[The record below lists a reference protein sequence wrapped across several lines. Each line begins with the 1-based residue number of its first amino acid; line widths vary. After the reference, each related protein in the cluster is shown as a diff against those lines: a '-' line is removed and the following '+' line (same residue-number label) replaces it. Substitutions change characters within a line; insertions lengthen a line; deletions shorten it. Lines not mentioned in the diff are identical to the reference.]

1 VALSA
6 LRGAVGFLTRFP
18 VGHDERA
25 WTAFTAS
32 PVAAVPV
39 GYLVGGCLA
48 LPFLAAGVAHV
59 AVPATVV
66 AFAYLVAT
74 YGLTGITHLDGV
86 ADCGD
91 AAVVHGEPERR
102 REVLKDT
109 TTGVGAVAAV
119 ALVVAGLALG
129 AVAVAGLAVGAA
141 VAVVVASEVGAK
153 AAMATL
159 AAVADPPHDGLGSA
173 LADGSGWSG
182 VATAVALALPVAG
195 LGWWAG
201 GDVAGVLV
209 AALPVAAALVVA
221 GLAVGWARSRLG
233 GVSGDVFGATNEL
246 TRVVGLHVGVIAW
259 TLS

>member
-1 VALSA
+1 MSA
-6 LRGAVGFLTRFP
+6 LRGAVGFLTRIP
-18 VGHDERA
+18 VGHDEQA

-39 GYLVGGCLA
+39 GYLVGACLA
-48 LPFLAAGVAHV
+48 LPFVAAGS
-59 AVPATVV
+59 VPVGVPTTVV
-66 AFAYLVAT
+66 AFGYLLLT

-91 AAVVHGEPERR
+91 AAVVHGDPERR

-119 ALVVAGLALG
+119 ALVVVGLALA
-129 AVAVAGLAVGAA
+129 AVAVAGLGVGEA

-173 LADGSGWSG
+173 LADGSGVVG
-182 VATAVALALPVAG
+182 VLATVALALPVAG
-195 LGWWAG
+195 VGWWAG
-201 GDVAGVLV
+201 GDVPGLLVATLPVVAALLV
-209 AALPVAAALVVA
+209 AAVAAR
-221 GLAVGWARSRLG
+221 WARRRLG

-246 TRVVGLHVGVIAW
+246 ARVAGLHVGVIAW